1 MVQRRTKQPTQLLA
15 SLMSAGEIWL
25 ETDRSTS
32 LNSAEAT
39 DYLNGLATLDTS
51 ASAKSAIT
59 KALSKGRIS
68 PLIPLGAA
76 IGSVS
81 PAPISSGGAEMAIA
95 EAATVAAARAATAQG
110 FASLSDALES
120 LTIDTDDDGLPTED
134 ALTDAIRCGA
144 DADLLEIALST
155 PGGPRAAAAA
165 LRKQAAAARDT
176 GTVHLGL
183 TDWRDASAEKLA
195 DASNR
200 LAGLRIGLQVN
211 HLSKSAPTAKSP
223 ALILNLGA
231 YFNEKNFAEENLRSD
246 LVDIQSAFAGVFI
259 VVAGLAATI
268 MSEGLAFDSPQG
280 RNRAKQI
287 AALLAEYQSENDK
300 DKTGLQFS
308 FLRPSPQAV
317 AWLNLESLGADPVI
331 SLISSADEDE
341 NRFSH
346 CAGLAL
352 NCAATESQR
361 QDVALRVLG
370 ARSLD
375 QIDGLERNRLAERG
389 LSEDALDRVEQAIRD
404 GLPLRSAFSRWVVG
418 DDTIRKRLSLAPEAF
433 ETDGEALL
441 SAIGISAR
449 EIEEGRA
456 AVQGRRRAVSDPNSE
471 LAQIFYLGH
480 HAKAGACIR
489 FALSIREALNVPIL
503 LTVPTAE
510 ARPPTRQD
518 LQLCFSAAIEN
529 NLSLR
534 IDPSKPQINETILE
548 RLAEAERRAHTPPT
562 FVQTQTIA
570 PQQPK
575 QNVPSHI
582 QAPNTHPASDKYAA
596 RHRLPDRR
604 KGYIQ
609 KSTVGGHKVYI
620 HTGEFE
626 NGELGEIFIDMH
638 KEGAAFRS
646 LMNNF
651 AIAISIGL
659 QYGVPLEEFVDA
671 FVFTRFEP
679 AGEVT
684 GNDSI
689 KSATSILDYI
699 FRELAVSY
707 LDRDDLAEMDGL
719 SSDGLGKGAG
729 DSTREVPTPQDA
741 VQMIS
746 KGFSRGI
753 IPDNIVF
760 LDSASKRPKV
770 KPSPESNDF
779 DDEESYEDDTSTPH
793 TPTSAH
799 SEDDHPDYLGDAC
812 PNCGHFTLVEDDGVA
827 ICDACGATVQTA

>member
-1 MVQRRTKQPTQLLA
+1 MAQRRTKQPTQLLA
-15 SLMSAGEIWL
+15 PLMAAGEIWL
-25 ETDRSTS
+25 KTDRSAS
-32 LNSAEAT
+32 INSAEAT
-39 DYLNGLATLDTS
+39 DYLNGLATLDAES
-51 ASAKSAIT
+51 NAKSSIT
-59 KALSKGRIS
+59 NALTKGRIS
-68 PLIPLGAA
+68 PLLPLGAA

-110 FASLSDALES
+110 FASLADALES

-134 ALTDAIRCGA
+134 ALTDALKCGA

-183 TDWRDASAEKLA
+183 TNWSDASAEKLA

-211 HLSKSAPTAKSP
+211 HSAKSAPTAKSP

-231 YFNEKNFAEENLRSD
+231 YFDEKIFAEESLRSD
-246 LVDIQSAFAGVFI
+246 LVDIKATFPGV
-259 VVAGLAATI
+259 VVVIAGLAATI

-280 RNRAKQI
+280 RTKAKEIASLLKEYQAIDAKDKQGIQI
-287 AALLAEYQSENDK
+287 A
-300 DKTGLQFS
+300 
-308 FLRPSPQAV
+308 FLRPSPDAV
-317 AWLNLESLGADPVI
+317 AWLNLESLGVDPVN

-341 NRFSH
+341 SRFSH

-389 LSEDALDRVEQAIRD
+389 LSNEALDRVEQAIRD

-418 DDTIRKRLSLAPEAF
+418 DDTIRKRLGLAPEAF

-441 SAIGISAR
+441 SALGISAR

-471 LAQIFYLGH
+471 LAQIFYLANQ
-480 HAKAGACIR
+480 AKAGACIR
-489 FALSIREALNVPIL
+489 FALAIREIMQAPVL
-503 LTVPTAE
+503 LTVPTSDSK
-510 ARPPTRQD
+510 PPTRQD
-518 LQLCFSAAIEN
+518 LQLCYSAAIEN
-529 NLSLR
+529 DLSLR
-534 IDPSKPQINETILE
+534 IDPSKPQINETVLE
-548 RLAEAERRAHTPPT
+548 RLIEAERRAAAPPA

-570 PQQPK
+570 PTPPK
-575 QNVPSHI
+575 AVVPSHI
-582 QAPNTHPASDKYAA
+582 QAPETEIDPNKHSA
-596 RHRLPDRR
+596 RQRLPDRR

-609 KSTVGGHKVYI
+609 KSAVGGHKVYL
-620 HTGEFE
+620 HTGEFK

-707 LDRDDLAEMDGL
+707 LDREDLAELDGL
-719 SSDGLGKGAG
+719 SSDGLGKGEG
-729 DSTREVPTPQDA
+729 DSTRNAPTPQEA
-741 VQMIS
+741 VQLIS
-746 KGFSRGI
+746 KGFSRGA

-760 LDSASKRPKV
+760 LDRANTR
-770 KPSPESNDF
+770 SNNTDGEG
-779 DDEESYEDDTSTPH
+779 EETATEVVAPTPH
-793 TPTSAH
+793 PTNDTTLEKTSDN
-799 SEDDHPDYLGDAC
+799 EDQPDYLSDAC
-812 PNCGHFTLVEDDGVA
+812 PNCGHFTLVEDDGIA

>member
-1 MVQRRTKQPTQLLA
+1 MPQRKTKQPTQLLA
-15 SLMSAGEIWL
+15 PLMAAGEIWL
-25 ETDRSTS
+25 KTDRSAS
-32 LNSAEAT
+32 MNSAEAT
-39 DYLNGLATLDTS
+39 DYLNGLAALESSTRI
-51 ASAKSAIT
+51 KSNLT
-59 KALSKGRIS
+59 NALSKGRIS
-68 PLIPLGAA
+68 PLLPLGSA

-95 EAATVAAARAATAQG
+95 EAASVAAARAATAQG
-110 FASLSDALES
+110 FTSLADALEG

-155 PGGPRAAAAA
+155 PGGPRAAATA
-165 LRKQAAAARDT
+165 LRKQASGAKDT
-176 GTVHLGL
+176 GTIHLGL
-183 TDWRDASAEKLA
+183 TNWSDASAEKLA

-211 HLSKSAPTAKSP
+211 HTSKTAPNAKSP
-223 ALILNLGA
+223 ALVINLGA
-231 YFNEKNFAEENLRSD
+231 YFEDTNFAEENLLSD
-246 LVDIQSAFAGVFI
+246 LVDIKSAFPGICVI
-259 VVAGLAATI
+259 VAGLAACI
-268 MSEGLAFDSPQG
+268 MSEGLAYDSPAG
-280 RNRAKQI
+280 RNRAKEL
-287 AALLAEYQSENDK
+287 ASLLKEYQADDAK
-300 DKTGLQFS
+300 DKNAIHFS
-308 FLRPSPQAV
+308 FLRPSPHAV
-317 AWLNLESLGADPVI
+317 TWLNLESLGIDPVI
-331 SLISSADEDE
+331 SLISSAEEDE
-341 NRFSH
+341 NRFSK

-352 NCAATESQR
+352 NCAATESER

-389 LSEDALDRVEQAIRD
+389 LSPESLDRVEQAIRD

-418 DDTIRKRLSLAPEAF
+418 DDTIRKRLGLAPEAF

-441 SAIGISAR
+441 SALGISAR

-456 AVQGRRRAVSDPNSE
+456 AVEGRRRPVADPNSD
-471 LAQIFYLGH
+471 LAHIFYLAH
-480 HAKAGACIR
+480 QARPGACIR
-489 FALSIREALNVPIL
+489 FALSVKEELSVPVL
-503 LTVPTAE
+503 LTVPTKQAK
-510 ARPPTRQD
+510 APTRQD
-518 LQLCFSAAIEN
+518 LQISYSAAIEN
-529 NLSLR
+529 DLSLR
-534 IDPSKPQINETILE
+534 INPSKPQIDETILE
-548 RLAEAERRAHTPPT
+548 RLAEAERRASTPPA

-570 PQQPK
+570 PTPPQS
-575 QNVPSHI
+575 NIPSHI
-582 QAPNTHPASDKYAA
+582 QAPETQTDPEKLAA
-596 RHRLPDRR
+596 RQRLPDRR

-620 HTGEFE
+620 HTGEFK

-707 LDRDDLAEMDGL
+707 LDREDLAELDGL
-719 SSDGLGKGAG
+719 SSDGLGKGEG
-729 DSTREVPTPQDA
+729 DSTRNTPTPQEA
-741 VQMIS
+741 VQLIS
-746 KGFSRGI
+746 KGFSRGA

-760 LDSASKRPKV
+760 LDGTTSRDTDTA
-770 KPSPESNDF
+770 N
-779 DDEESYEDDTSTPH
+779 DEEFDEEDTTAPPPVSTENV
-793 TPTSAH
+793 TPFET
-799 SEDDHPDYLGDAC
+799 ENENTPDYLSDAC

>member
-1 MVQRRTKQPTQLLA
+1 MAQRRTKQPTQMLA
-15 SLMSAGEIWL
+15 PLMAAGEIWL
-25 ETDRSTS
+25 KTDRSAS
-32 LNSAEAT
+32 MNSAEAT
-39 DYLNGLATLDTS
+39 DYLNGLATIDAES
-51 ASAKSAIT
+51 SAKSSIT
-59 KALSKGRIS
+59 NALTKGRIS
-68 PLIPLGAA
+68 PLIPLGTA

-110 FASLSDALES
+110 FASLADALEG
-120 LTIDTDDDGLPTED
+120 LTIDTDDDGIPTED
-134 ALTDAIRCGA
+134 ALTDALRCGA

-165 LRKQAAAARDT
+165 LRKQAAAAKDT

-183 TDWRDASAEKLA
+183 TNWSDASAEKLA
-195 DASNR
+195 DAANR

-211 HLSKSAPTAKSP
+211 HTTKTAPNAKAP
-223 ALILNLGA
+223 ALVLNLGA
-231 YFNEKNFAEENLRSD
+231 YFDEKTFAEESLRSD
-246 LVDIQSAFAGVFI
+246 LVDIKATFPGI
-259 VVAGLAATI
+259 VVIVAGLAATI

-280 RNRAKQI
+280 RNRAKEI
-287 AALLAEYQSENDK
+287 SNILKEYHVADAK
-300 DKTGLQFS
+300 DKSGIRFA
-308 FLRPSPQAV
+308 FLRPSPDAV
-317 AWLNLESLGADPVI
+317 AWLNLESLGVDPVV
-331 SLISSADEDE
+331 SLISSAEEDE

-352 NCAATESQR
+352 NSAATESQR

-389 LSEDALDRVEQAIRD
+389 LTNEALDRIEQAIRD

-418 DDTIRKRLSLAPEAF
+418 DDTIRKRLGLAPEAF

-441 SAIGISAR
+441 KALGISAR
-449 EIEEGRA
+449 EIEEGRS
-456 AVQGRRRAVSDPNSE
+456 AVLGRRRPVSDPNSD
-471 LAQIFYLGH
+471 LAHVFYLAH
-480 HAKAGACIR
+480 QARAGACIR
-489 FALSIREALNVPIL
+489 FALCIKEVFDAPLL
-503 LTVPTAE
+503 LTVPTKETSA
-510 ARPPTRQD
+510 ATRQD
-518 LQLCFSAAIEN
+518 LQLCFDAAIEN
-529 NLSLR
+529 DLSLR
-534 IDPSKPQINETILE
+534 IEPSKPQINETILE
-548 RLAEAERRAHTPPT
+548 RLAEAEKRASTPPA
-562 FVQTQTIA
+562 FVQTQTISPPPA
-570 PQQPK
+570 QPII
-575 QNVPSHI
+575 PSSV
-582 QAPNTHPASDKYAA
+582 QAPETKVEPGQFAS
-596 RHRLPDRR
+596 RERLPDRR

-609 KSTVGGHKVYI
+609 KSSVGGHKVYL
-620 HTGEFE
+620 HTGEFK
-626 NGELGEIFIDMH
+626 NGNLGEIFIDMH

-707 LDRDDLAEMDGL
+707 LDREDLAEMDGL
-719 SSDGLGKGAG
+719 SSDGLGKGEG
-729 DSTREVPTPQDA
+729 DSTRNAPTPQDA
-741 VQMIS
+741 VQLIS
-746 KGFSRGI
+746 KGFSRGA

-760 LDSASKRPKV
+760 LDGAGAR
-770 KPSPESNDF
+770 SNDDTEITEEAEQDAEVARPAPITPPSVP
-779 DDEESYEDDTSTPH
+779 DDEDQPN
-793 TPTSAH
+793 
-799 SEDDHPDYLGDAC
+799 YLGDAC

>member
-1 MVQRRTKQPTQLLA
+1 MAQRRTKQPTQLLA
-15 SLMSAGEIWL
+15 PLMAAGEIWL
-25 ETDRSTS
+25 KTDRSAS
-32 LNSAEAT
+32 MNSAEAT
-39 DYLNGLATLDTS
+39 DYLNGLATLDAES
-51 ASAKSAIT
+51 SAKSSIT
-59 KALSKGRIS
+59 NALTKGRIS

-110 FASLSDALES
+110 FASLADALEG
-120 LTIDTDDDGLPTED
+120 LTIDTDDDGIPTED
-134 ALTDAIRCGA
+134 ALTDALRCGA
-144 DADLLEIALST
+144 DADLLEIAIST

-165 LRKQAAAARDT
+165 LRKQAAAAKDT
-176 GTVHLGL
+176 GTIHLGL
-183 TDWRDASAEKLA
+183 TNWSDASAEKLA

-211 HLSKSAPTAKSP
+211 HTTKSSPDAKSP
-223 ALILNLGA
+223 ALVLNLGA
-231 YFNEKNFAEENLRSD
+231 YFDEKTFSEESLRSD
-246 LVDIQSAFAGVFI
+246 LVDIKQTFPGI
-259 VVAGLAATI
+259 VVIVAGLAATI
-268 MSEGLAFDSPQG
+268 MSEGLAFDSPLG
-280 RNRAKQI
+280 RNRGKEI
-287 AALLAEYQSENDK
+287 ANILKEYHVTDAK
-300 DKTGLQFS
+300 DKSGIHFA
-308 FLRPSPQAV
+308 FLRPSPDAV
-317 AWLNLESLGADPVI
+317 AWLKLESLGVDPVV
-331 SLISSADEDE
+331 SLISSVDEDE

-352 NCAATESQR
+352 NSAATEGQR

-389 LSEDALDRVEQAIRD
+389 LTNEALDRVEQAIRD

-418 DDTIRKRLSLAPEAF
+418 DDTIRKRLGLAPEAF

-441 SAIGISAR
+441 KALGISAR
-449 EIEEGRA
+449 EIEEGRE
-456 AVQGRRRAVSDPNSE
+456 AVQGRRRPVSDPNSE
-471 LAQIFYLGH
+471 LAQVFYL
-480 HAKAGACIR
+480 ANQARAGACIR
-489 FALSIREALNVPIL
+489 FALSIKEVFEIPIL
-503 LTVPTAE
+503 LTVPTKDAS
-510 ARPPTRQD
+510 APTRQD
-518 LQLCFSAAIEN
+518 LQLCFDAAIEN
-529 NLSLR
+529 DLSLR

-548 RLAEAERRAHTPPT
+548 RLAEAEKRASTPPA

-570 PQQPK
+570 PAPVQPP
-575 QNVPSHI
+575 NIPSSV
-582 QAPNTHPASDKYAA
+582 QAPDTHVEPGQFAA
-596 RHRLPDRR
+596 RERLPDRR

-609 KSTVGGHKVYI
+609 KSTVGGHKVYL
-620 HTGEFE
+620 HTGEFK
-626 NGELGEIFIDMH
+626 NGNLGEIFIDMH

-707 LDRDDLAEMDGL
+707 LDREDLAEMDGL
-719 SSDGLGKGAG
+719 SSDGLGKGEG
-729 DSTREVPTPQDA
+729 DSTRNAPTPQEA
-741 VQMIS
+741 VQLIS
-746 KGFSRGI
+746 KGFSRGA

-760 LDSASKRPKV
+760 FDGASAR
-770 KPSPESNDF
+770 SNDEDENTEVAEQDIESARPAPITPPSVP
-779 DDEESYEDDTSTPH
+779 DDQDQPN
-793 TPTSAH
+793 
-799 SEDDHPDYLGDAC
+799 YLGDAC
-812 PNCGHFTLVEDDGVA
+812 PNCGHFTLVEDDGIA